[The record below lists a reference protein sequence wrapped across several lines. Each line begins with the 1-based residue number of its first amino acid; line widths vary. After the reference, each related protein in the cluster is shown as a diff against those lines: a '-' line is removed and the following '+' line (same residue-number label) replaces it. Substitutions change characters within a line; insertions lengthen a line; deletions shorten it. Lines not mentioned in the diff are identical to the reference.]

1 MKKLLLFSFL
11 NLLGYFFLY
20 MPHFL
25 RLGFAKLIAL
35 FLFLLDKR
43 RKFDLLANLDFAYN
57 NTLSKEQKKEILKTN
72 YLNLVY
78 NSISFFMLAVSTKER
93 ILKTIHID
101 KPEIIQ
107 NLLDNHTN
115 IVFVTAHFGNWEYT
129 TPAFSCYF
137 NHRITAVARM
147 TPYPLINEYLIQV
160 RSKFNIHILDKK
172 GAAIPLAKALKK
184 DKVVGIVTDQNT
196 ANKEGELVNF
206 FGKKVRH
213 TPIASLLARKFDA
226 KIIHF
231 IAYYSKDYKKILIK
245 ILPPI
250 EFQKTQNAQEDIHN
264 LTQIQSD
271 ILEQIIKENPKEWLW
286 FHKKFKNQYEE
297 IYKGHSNE

>member
-1 MKKLLLFSFL
+1 MKRFLLFSFL
-11 NLLGYFFLY
+11 KCLGYLFLY

-25 RLGFAKLIAL
+25 RLGFAKTIAL
-35 FLFLLDKR
+35 ILFLLDRR
-43 RKFDLLANLDFAYN
+43 RKFDLLTNLDFAYDH
-57 NTLSKEQKKEILKTN
+57 TLSPLQKKEILKTN

-78 NSISFFMLAVSTKER
+78 NSISFFMLSVSNKAQ
-93 ILKTIHID
+93 ILDSIKID
-101 KPEIIQ
+101 KPKIIQ
-107 NLLDNHTN
+107 KLLETN
-115 IVFVTAHFGNWEYT
+115 TKIVFVTAHFGNWEYT

-137 NHRITAVARM
+137 NHKITAVARM
-147 TPYPLINEYLIQV
+147 TPYPLINEYLIKV
-160 RSKFNIHILDKK
+160 RSKFNITILDKR

-184 DKVVGIVTDQNT
+184 DGVVGIVTDQNT
-196 ANKEGELVNF
+196 TSKEGELVDF

-231 IAYYSKDYKKILIK
+231 IAYYSKDYRKILIK

-250 EFQKTQNAQEDIHN
+250 EFQKTDDAQSDIHN

-271 ILEQIIKENPKEWLW
+271 ILEQIIRENPKEWLW
-286 FHKKFKNQYEE
+286 FHKKFKNQYPE
-297 IYKGHSNE
+297 IYKAKK

>member
-1 MKKLLLFSFL
+1 M
-11 NLLGYFFLY
+11 
-20 MPHFL
+20 
-25 RLGFAKLIAL
+25 
-35 FLFLLDKR
+35 
-43 RKFDLLANLDFAYN
+43 
-57 NTLSKEQKKEILKTN
+57 
-72 YLNLVY
+72 
-78 NSISFFMLAVSTKER
+78 
-93 ILKTIHID
+93 
-101 KPEIIQ
+101 
-107 NLLDNHTN
+107 
-115 IVFVTAHFGNWEYT
+115 
-129 TPAFSCYF
+129 
-137 NHRITAVARM
+137 
-147 TPYPLINEYLIQV
+147 
-160 RSKFNIHILDKK
+160 
-172 GAAIPLAKALKK
+172 
-184 DKVVGIVTDQNT
+184 IVTDQNT
-196 ANKEGELVNF
+196 ANQEGDLVNV

>member
-1 MKKLLLFSFL
+1 MKRFLLFSFL
-11 NLLGYFFLY
+11 KCLGYLFLY

-25 RLGFAKLIAL
+25 RLGFAKTIAL
-35 FLFLLDKR
+35 ILFLLDRR
-43 RKFDLLANLDFAYN
+43 RKFDLLANLDFAYDHS
-57 NTLSKEQKKEILKTN
+57 LPPSQKKEILKTN

-78 NSISFFMLAVSTKER
+78 NSISFFMLSVSNKAQ
-93 ILKTIHID
+93 ILDSIKID

-107 NLLDNHTN
+107 KLLETN
-115 IVFVTAHFGNWEYT
+115 TKIVFVTAHFGNWEYT

-137 NHRITAVARM
+137 NHKITAVARM
-147 TPYPLINEYLIQV
+147 TPYPLINEYLIKV
-160 RSKFNIHILDKK
+160 RSKFNITILDKR
-172 GAAIPLAKALKK
+172 GAAIPLTKALKK
-184 DKVVGIVTDQNT
+184 DGVVGIVTDQNT
-196 ANKEGELVNF
+196 TSKEGELVDF

-231 IAYYSKDYKKILIK
+231 IAYYSKDYRKILIK

-250 EFQKTQNAQEDIHN
+250 EFQKTDDAQSDIHN

-271 ILEQIIKENPKEWLW
+271 ILEQIIRENPKEWLW
-286 FHKKFKNQYEE
+286 FHKKFKNQYPE
-297 IYKGHSNE
+297 IYKAKK